1 MKVDIKNVEDYFWDL
16 NLNRYDLGGV
26 EFVEEDFE
34 TILNRIHLEI
44 EKLTKEN
51 RSFNINEILEEK
63 VAEYL
68 YEIREILDE
77 GLEDVEE
84 DLDDF

>member
-1 MKVDIKNVEDYFWDL
+1 MKVDIKNVEDYFFCL
-16 NLNRYDLGGV
+16 NLNSYDLGGV

-51 RSFNINEILEEK
+51 KSFNINEILEKK
-63 VAEYL
+63 VDEYL